1 MKHYQD
7 NIMDNTRVEELLRS
21 LVNPKRKTT
30 AFGFAVKLF
39 AMSTILLG
47 FVTAFVFT
55 AKLLYWILLW

>member
-1 MKHYQD
+1 
-7 NIMDNTRVEELLRS
+7 MDNAKVEELLRA

-30 AFGFAVKLF
+30 PFGFAVKMF

-47 FVTAFVFT
+47 FITAFVFT